1 MWKVKTDINR
11 RVFIRLGFPSTR
23 KHDVFE
29 NDDVTSVDKS
39 LQSSVFRLLSFTS
52 GRNKNER
59 KLILVDEKDCQI
71 ACSGNVAGHAVVSLL
86 VKCLLFLML
95 SGD

>member
-52 GRNKNER
+52 GRNKN
-59 KLILVDEKDCQI
+59 
-71 ACSGNVAGHAVVSLL
+71 GNKNGN
-86 VKCLLFLML
+86 LFLWTKKTVKLHVQGTLQVML
-95 SGD
+95 